1 MPTAAEPV
9 SAAPAATSTATPAM
23 PPRQKQN
30 SDKRGHKCWDKT
42 VPRILLAAA
51 IVVPLAFWG
60 LFFLV
65 PTARLIWLGISGGVM
80 PGAPSFGQAWR
91 DTMTRPRTWSV
102 LFWTLEM
109 GVLGTGFSVILGVA
123 GAWVLYGLRWP
134 GRRVCRALLGV
145 PLVLPSVVVGVA
157 FQNLLANS
165 GPLGFLGLAGTRVA
179 IVLGMV
185 FFNFSLVARL
195 VGTAWIRLDPRVVAA
210 ARVLGA
216 SPARAFF
223 TITLPR
229 LFPAI
234 FAAASLV
241 FLYCITSYGLVRVIG
256 GVKITTLEVEIY
268 LETAAFL
275 NLPGAAVLSLLQI
288 AIVLVALILNAVSRS
303 RFEAVA
309 GEIRSVPPRQP
320 RREDL
325 LALVLSLAGVVL
337 VVLPLGGLLLD
348 SLHREGQ
355 WTLDNYAALARPG
368 LSAALPGS
376 ALSAAVYSLEVA
388 LISTALTLVTGLSV
402 TVVLTRRFKARA
414 WRWVQ
419 ESLDVLMA
427 SPQGVSAVTVGF
439 GMLITLQAPPF
450 SMPANA
456 FFLGGVASVVALP
469 LVLRA
474 VLPTVRAIP
483 PRLLQAAASLGA
495 SPLQVFFTLEL
506 PVLLRVSGVGAGFAF
521 AIALGEFGAT
531 SFLARPLQ
539 PTLPVAIFALSS
551 KPEIVA
557 QGAANA
563 AAVLL
568 AGLCAAAMFL
578 AEWRRTSA

>member
-1 MPTAAEPV
+1 MLSITARPTATTP
-9 SAAPAATSTATPAM
+9 TMIDTATAAM
-23 PPRQKQN
+23 VTT
-30 SDKRGHKCWDKT
+30 KREIT
-42 VPRILLAAA
+42 VSRILLATTV
-51 IVVPLAFWG
+51 IVPLAFWG

-65 PTARLIWLGISGGVM
+65 PTVRLIWLGISGGVL
-80 PGAPSFGQAWR
+80 PGAPTFGQAWW

-134 GRRVCRALLGV
+134 GRRICRALLGV

-157 FQNLLANS
+157 FQNLLADT
-165 GPLGFLGLAGTRVA
+165 GPLGFLGLAGTRAA
-179 IVLGMV
+179 IVAGMV

-195 VGTAWIRLDPRVVAA
+195 VGNAWVRLDPRIVAA

-234 FAAASLV
+234 LSAASLV

-256 GVKITTLEVEIY
+256 GVKVTTLEVEIY
-268 LETAAFL
+268 LETATFL

-288 AIVLVALILNAVSRS
+288 AIVLATLGLSSWSRA
-303 RFEAVA
+303 RAEAA
-309 GEIRSVPPRQP
+309 TGELRAVPPRPP
-320 RREDL
+320 RREDGV
-325 LALVLSLAGVVL
+325 AIALSLAGALL
-337 VVLPLGGLLLD
+337 VALPLGGLLLG
-348 SLHREGQ
+348 SLRREGQ

-368 LSAALPGS
+368 LSASLPGTT
-376 ALSAAVYSLEVA
+376 LSAAAYSLEVG

-402 TVVLTRRFKARA
+402 ATVLTRQVKARR
-414 WRWVQ
+414 WRLAQGV
-419 ESLDVLMA
+419 LDVLMA

-439 GMLITLQAPPF
+439 GMLLTLQAPPF

-456 FFLGGVASVVALP
+456 FFLTGVASVVALP
-469 LVLRA
+469 LMLRA
-474 VLPTVRAIP
+474 VLPTARAIP
-483 PRLLQAAASLGA
+483 QRLLQAAATLGA
-495 SPLQVFFTLEL
+495 SPLQVFRTLEL

-557 QGAANA
+557 QGAATA
-563 AAVLL
+563 ASVLL

-578 AEWRRTSA
+578 AEWRRTTV